1 MLDCC
6 SEFAYTYNVKFNP
19 SKSKCITFYQKK
31 NIGSPELYMN
41 DVKLD
46 NVQLVK
52 HLGYILTSDLS
63 DDKDILHQT
72 SMYNRKANAVLSDF
86 RHISGNLRVTI
97 VQSYCSSFYGS
108 QVWDLSN
115 NCIDRLSISWRKT
128 IRKAL
133 NIPVR
138 THSVYLPL
146 ICECLPLNVQLELRV
161 MKFFMNGLNSTNNT
175 FRFLSEHAC
184 MNRGSTVGKNL
195 NNIMWK
201 YEVPR
206 KMCRGSYVAIS
217 KLITKSYKN
226 TIKTDDAIHASI
238 IAECI
243 KIRDNTMTCGTMQQ
257 CDANDI
263 VMYLT
268 TM

>member
-1 MLDCC
+1 
-6 SEFAYTYNVKFNP
+6 
-19 SKSKCITFYQKK
+19 
-31 NIGSPELYMN
+31 
-41 DVKLD
+41 
-46 NVQLVK
+46 
-52 HLGYILTSDLS
+52 
-63 DDKDILHQT
+63 
-72 SMYNRKANAVLSDF
+72 
-86 RHISGNLRVTI
+86 
-97 VQSYCSSFYGS
+97 
-108 QVWDLSN
+108 
-115 NCIDRLSISWRKT
+115 
-128 IRKAL
+128 
-133 NIPVR
+133 
-138 THSVYLPL
+138 
-146 ICECLPLNVQLELRV
+146 

-195 NNIMWK
+195 NDIMWK

-226 TIKTDDAIHASI
+226 TIKTDDATHASI

-243 KIRDNTMTCGTMQQ
+243 KIRDTTMTCETMQQ

-268 TM
+268 NMYCITLYFRGRKISRKVNLKYFREKIFSRIYCSRENIFPRKYLPAKISSRENILSRKYLPAKISSRENISPRGYAV

>member
-1 MLDCC
+1 
-6 SEFAYTYNVKFNP
+6 
-19 SKSKCITFYQKK
+19 
-31 NIGSPELYMN
+31 
-41 DVKLD
+41 
-46 NVQLVK
+46 
-52 HLGYILTSDLS
+52 
-63 DDKDILHQT
+63 
-72 SMYNRKANAVLSDF
+72 
-86 RHISGNLRVTI
+86 
-97 VQSYCSSFYGS
+97 
-108 QVWDLSN
+108 
-115 NCIDRLSISWRKT
+115 
-128 IRKAL
+128 
-133 NIPVR
+133 
-138 THSVYLPL
+138 
-146 ICECLPLNVQLELRV
+146 

-195 NNIMWK
+195 NDIMWK

-257 CDANDI
+257 WDANDI